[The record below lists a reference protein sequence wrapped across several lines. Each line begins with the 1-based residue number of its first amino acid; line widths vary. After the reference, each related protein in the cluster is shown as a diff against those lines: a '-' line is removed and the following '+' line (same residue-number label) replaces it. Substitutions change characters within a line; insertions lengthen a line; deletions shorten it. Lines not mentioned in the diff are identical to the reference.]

1 MQEIEMAENRKHRIL
16 VVDDSAET
24 LEMLQTQLQT
34 DYQVNTAKS
43 IRDARN
49 LLEKQTFHVA
59 IVDLVLAG
67 ESGLDLIEEIKKN
80 KPYTSVIAISGQA
93 TIEHAVTAMK
103 IGASEFIVKPIRNLD
118 LVNIQVEKIL
128 QNQWLIEENQR
139 LNELIHKELDVGAI
153 VGNSPPIQN
162 IMQKIQKIA
171 KLDTI
176 VLITGDTGVGKSVFA
191 ELIHRNSPRKMKKF
205 VSVNCG
211 SLTET
216 LLESLLFGHKKGA
229 FTDAWR
235 DKVGYFQE
243 ASDGTLFLDEITETS
258 LSFQVKLLKV
268 IETGLFRQVGGDHD
282 QHSDAR
288 IIAATNKDI
297 KSQVEQN
304 LFREDLFY
312 RLNVINIEIPP
323 LKERK
328 DDIRLLT
335 NAFVKE
341 FTEKYHKE
349 GLTVSPA
356 VMSILLNYDWKG
368 NVRELRNSIEHAVI
382 LAEHSVVQPEDLP
395 DSISQQK
402 KSAGMPN
409 LTDMKWSQA
418 KEEFTRQYLIELFEK
433 TGGNISSVAQIS
445 GIPRENIY
453 RKCKQYSIDPA
464 IFRYRETS
472 Q

>member
-1 MQEIEMAENRKHRIL
+1 MANQVKHRVLI
-16 VVDDSAET
+16 VDDSPEIC
-24 LEMLQTQLQT
+24 EMLQNQLQNY
-34 DYQVNTAKS
+34 YQVYTANTISKAL
-43 IRDARN
+43 D
-49 LLEKQTFHVA
+49 LLDKHTIHVA
-59 IVDLVLAG
+59 IIDLVLSG
-67 ESGLDLIEEIKKN
+67 ESGLELIEEIKKTHHL
-80 KPYTSVIAISGQA
+80 TSVIAISGQA
-93 TIEHAVTAMK
+93 TIENAVTAMK
-103 IGASEFIVKPIRNLD
+103 IGASEFVVKPIRNLD
-118 LVNIQVEKIL
+118 IINIQIEKIL

-139 LNELIHKELDVGAI
+139 LNELIHQDLDVGAI
-153 VGNSPPIQN
+153 VGSSSSIQN

-191 ELIHRNSPRKMKKF
+191 EMIHRNSKRKMKKF

-216 LLESLLFGHKKGA
+216 LLESHLFGHKKGA

-258 LSFQVKLLKV
+258 LSFQVKLLRV
-268 IETGLFRQVGGDHD
+268 LETGLFRQVGGDHD
-282 QHSDAR
+282 IRSDAR

-297 KSQVEQN
+297 IAQVEQK

-312 RLNVINIEIPP
+312 RLNVLSINIPP

-335 NAFVKE
+335 NSFMRE
-341 FTEKYHKE
+341 FGIKYGKT
-349 GLTVSPA
+349 GLTISPA
-356 VMSILLNYDWKG
+356 VMNILLNYEWKG

-382 LAEHSVVQPEDLP
+382 LAEHSIVQPEDMPEAILP
-395 DSISQQK
+395 QS
-402 KSAGMPN
+402 KSMGLPV
-409 LTDMKWSQA
+409 LSDLKWSQA
-418 KEEFTRQYLIELFEK
+418 KEEFTKHYLISLIEK
-433 TGGNISSVAQIS
+433 MDGNISMVSQIS
-445 GIPRENIY
+445 GIPRENVY
-453 RKCKQYSIDPA
+453 RKFKQYGIDPNS
-464 IFRYRETS
+464 YRNKDNG